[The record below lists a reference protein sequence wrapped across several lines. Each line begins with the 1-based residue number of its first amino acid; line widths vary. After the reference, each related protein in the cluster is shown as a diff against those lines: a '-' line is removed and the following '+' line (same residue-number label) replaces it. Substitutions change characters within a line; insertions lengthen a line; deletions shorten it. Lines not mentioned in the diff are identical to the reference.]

1 MTLVAQEQMDQSGD
15 RRRHTRFDMSSAPS
29 ELWLISPGG
38 QNARLEACR
47 LLNLSFGGMCF
58 TASHSLDRE
67 KVYPF
72 RIKLTDLDPDPFSVQ
87 AEIRWQQQDTGGW
100 VMGAAFRESTKG
112 WVGPEEKG

>member
-1 MTLVAQEQMDQSGD
+1 
-15 RRRHTRFDMSSAPS
+15 MSTTPY

-38 QNARLEACR
+38 QGARLEPCR

-58 TASHSLDRE
+58 ASSSSLENE

-72 RIKLTDLDPDPFSVQ
+72 RIKLTDLDPESFSVQ
-87 AEIRWQQQDTGGW
+87 AEIRWRQQDAGGW

-112 WVGPEEKG
+112 WVGPDEKS